1 MPREFMAFDVVI
13 VGAGPA
19 GLSSAIRLK
28 QLAVTA
34 GSELSVCVVEKGAE
48 VGAHLLSGAVF
59 ETRALEELF
68 PNWQDLNAPLH
79 TKARSDQFIYL
90 HNAKKSFTLP
100 TPPQMHNE
108 GNYIISLGEFGKWL
122 AVQAEALG
130 VEIYP
135 GFAAAEVLYHDDGSV
150 KGVATGDMGI
160 TKGGQQGE
168 NFAEGVELHAKQ
180 TIFAEGCHGSLT
192 KKLIKKF
199 KLDEGKNPQTYAL
212 GIKELWQV
220 EPKNHA
226 EGKVVHTIG
235 WPLKSD
241 TYGGS
246 FVYHMKDNQVSIGFV
261 VGLDYSNP
269 TLSPFEEMQR
279 FKHHPAIASLLEGGK
294 RLAYGAKTL
303 VEGGIQSMPKLTA
316 PGALLVGDCA
326 GTLNVP
332 KIKGNHTAMKSGIV
346 AADALFE
353 HFKAG
358 GTGGE
363 VAAYE
368 VNFQAS
374 WAYKELYAV
383 RNIRP
388 GFQKGLWRGLL
399 NAAKETY
406 LGSSRK
412 TLNNHADHEQLT
424 PLNKAKLIVYPK
436 PDGKIS
442 FDRLSSVYLSNTFH
456 EENQPI
462 HLKLKSEAKAID
474 VNFLK
479 YGSPET
485 KYCPAGV
492 YEIIKTADG
501 LPTLQINAQNCLHCK
516 ACDIKDPTQNI
527 DWTVPEGS
535 GGPNYGNM

>member
-1 MPREFMAFDVVI
+1 MTREFMPFDVVI
-13 VGAGPA
+13 IGAGPA
-19 GLSSAIRLK
+19 GLSTAIRLR
-28 QLAVTA
+28 QLALE
-34 GSELSVCVVEKGAE
+34 SKHDLSVCVVEKGAE

-59 ETRALEELF
+59 ETRALDELL
-68 PNWQDLNAPLH
+68 PDWPDLGAPLH
-79 TKARSDQFIYL
+79 TKALDDQFMYL
-90 HNAKKSFTLP
+90 HNATKSITLP
-100 TPPQMHNE
+100 TPPQMKND
-108 GNYIISLGEFGKWL
+108 GNYIISLGELGKWL
-122 AVQAEALG
+122 AVQAEGLG

-135 GFAAAEVLYHDDGSV
+135 GFAAAEILYHDDGTV
-150 KGVATGDMGI
+150 KGVATGDMGV
-160 TKGGQQGE
+160 TKNGE
-168 NFAEGVELHAKQ
+168 NGENYAEGVELHAKQ
-180 TIFAEGCHGSLT
+180 TVFAEGCRGSLS
-192 KKLIKKF
+192 KKLIEKF
-199 KLDEGKNPQTYAL
+199 QLDAGKSPQTYAL

-220 EPKNHA
+220 NSDAYK
-226 EGKVVHTIG
+226 EGRVLHTIG

-246 FVYHMKDNQVSIGFV
+246 FVYHLKDNQIVIGLV

-279 FKHHPAIASLLEGGK
+279 FKHHPQIQPLLEGGK

-303 VEGGIQSMPKLTA
+303 VEGGIQSMPRLTA

-332 KIKGNHTAMKSGIV
+332 KIKGNHTAMKSGMV
-346 AADALFE
+346 AAEALYE

-363 VAAYE
+363 VVAYE
-368 VNFQAS
+368 VNFKAS

-388 GFQKGLWRGLL
+388 GFNKGLWRGLV

-406 LGSSRK
+406 LGVSRR
-412 TLNNHADHEQLT
+412 TLKNHADHEQLQS
-424 PLNKAKLIVYPK
+424 LQKSQEIIYPK

-462 HLKLKSEAKAID
+462 HLKLKSEAVAID
-474 VNFLK
+474 VNYNK

-492 YEIIKTADG
+492 YEIIQTQDG
-501 LPTLQINAQNCLHCK
+501 LPALQINAQNCLHCK

-527 DWTVPEGS
+527 DWTVPEGG